1 VTNSGQERALS
12 RILVLMDHKEN
23 RRLLAEWLATRYTVL
38 PQETDEAVDEHYDL
52 GILDGTALDR
62 LADRIQNRKKYQ
74 QTVFLPFLLVTA
86 ELHVDLVT
94 RHLWKSIDEVIHS
107 PIDKVELQARI
118 EVLLRARRQAVALRQ
133 AGERALRQSE
143 ERLGLLIE
151 GVQDYAVF
159 LIDPSGHVSGWN
171 SGAERLLG
179 YEAEEIIGQPL
190 SQLFTPEDRLTGKPE
205 RELETAKTTGRAS
218 DDGWLIRK
226 DGSRF
231 WASGLTMALQNR
243 SLRGY
248 VKVVRDLSE
257 RKQAEEKVA
266 GLLARE
272 RQQAARLVQVAAASL
287 TIHSALSVDS
297 VLRVITEEA
306 RRIIDTHQSVS
317 SMTVNEQWAQAINAI
332 ALSDKYAQWRT
343 YDTKPDGSGIYAV
356 VCRTNKPMRLT
367 QAELEAHP
375 ARRRFGKEVA
385 NHPPLRGWLA
395 APFVGRDGRNLGFIQ
410 VSDKVDGSDFTAD
423 DEAILMQ
430 LAYIASVAIE
440 NARLVDNLLEADR
453 RKDEFLAT
461 LAHELRNP
469 LAPIRN
475 ALQTMRL
482 AGNSGL
488 IMEQARTMM
497 ERQLTQLVRLVDD
510 LLDVS
515 RITRGKVEL
524 RKEWIEL
531 AAVVQSA
538 VETSRPLIEASGHEL
553 TVTLPPESIHL
564 DADLTRLAQVFSN
577 LLNNAAKFTEQGGHI
592 WLTAERHG
600 GEVVVKVRDTGLGI
614 PVEMLPKIF
623 EMFTQ
628 VDRSLERS
636 QGGLGIGLTL
646 VKRLVEMHGGSVEAR
661 SDGPGKGSEFTV
673 RLPVA
678 MASASHQPQLT
689 KDEGENTAAPAKRR
703 ILVVDDDKD
712 SADSLSMML
721 SITGMETRTAYDG
734 LEAVEAAAAFNPDMV
749 VLDIGLP
756 KLNGY
761 EAARRIREQ
770 PWGKDMVLVAVT
782 GWGQDEDRRRSQ
794 EAGFN
799 AHMVKPVDPATLQ
812 QLLAALN

>member
-1 VTNSGQERALS
+1 
-12 RILVLMDHKEN
+12 MDHKEN
-23 RRLLAEWLATRYTVL
+23 RRLLAEWLTTHYTVL
-38 PQETDEAVDEHYDL
+38 PQETDGAVDEEYDL
-52 GILDGTALDR
+52 GIVDGTALDR
-62 LADRIQNRKKYQ
+62 LVDRIQDRKKYQ

-86 ELHVDLVT
+86 EQQVDLVT
-94 RHLWKSIDEVIHS
+94 RHLWKSIDEVIRS

-151 GVQDYAVF
+151 GVQDYALF
-159 LIDPSGHVSGWN
+159 LMDSSGHVSGWN
-171 SGAERLLG
+171 AGAERLLG

-190 SQLFTPEDRLTGKPE
+190 SQFFTPEDRQTGKPE
-205 RELETAKTTGRAS
+205 RELETARTAGRSS
-218 DDGWLIRK
+218 DDNWLVRK
-226 DGSRF
+226 NGNRF
-231 WASGLTMALQNR
+231 WASGLITALQNG

-248 VKVVRDLSE
+248 VKVFRDLSE
-257 RKQAEEKVA
+257 RKQAKEQVAELLEREK
-266 GLLARE
+266 
-272 RQQAARLVQVAAASL
+272 QQTARLVKVAAASL
-287 TIHSALSVDS
+287 TIHSALSVVS

-306 RRIIDTHQSVS
+306 RRIIDTHQSVG

-332 ALSDKYAQWRT
+332 ALSDQYAQWRT
-343 YDTKPDGSGIYAV
+343 YDAKPDGSGIYAV

-375 ARRRFGKEVA
+375 AWRRFGKEVA

-395 APFVGRDGRNLGFIQ
+395 APFVGRDGRNLGLIQ
-410 VSDKVDGSDFTAD
+410 LSDKVDGSDFTAD

-440 NARLVDNLLEADR
+440 NARLVDDLREADR

-461 LAHELRNP
+461 LAHEIRNP

-475 ALQTMRL
+475 ALQIMRL
-482 AGNSGL
+482 AGTSGP

-497 ERQLTQLVRLVDD
+497 ERQLTQMVRLVDD

-515 RITRGKVEL
+515 RITRGKIEL
-524 RKEWIEL
+524 RKERVEL
-531 AAVVQSA
+531 AAVVASA

-553 TVTLPPESIHL
+553 TVTLPPEPIPL

-577 LLNNAAKFTEQGGHI
+577 LLNNAARYTEQGGHI
-592 WLTAERHG
+592 WLTAELASG
-600 GEVVVKVRDTGLGI
+600 GRQPPDEVVVKVRDTGLGI
-614 PVEMLPKIF
+614 PADMLPKIF

-661 SDGPGKGSEFTV
+661 SDGPGQGSEFTV
-673 RLPVA
+673 RLPA
-678 MASASHQPQLT
+678 AAASAPHQPQPPR
-689 KDEGENTAAPAKRR
+689 DEAVKTAAPARR
-703 ILVVDDDKD
+703 RVLVVDDNKD

-721 SITGMETRTAYDG
+721 RITGMEVRTAYDG
-734 LEAVEAAAAFNPDMV
+734 LEAVAAAAAFNPDV
-749 VLDIGLP
+749 VFLDIGLP

-782 GWGQDEDRRRSQ
+782 GWGQEVDRRRSQ

-799 AHMVKPVDPATLQ
+799 AHMVKPVDPAALQ
-812 QLLAALN
+812 QMLAALK